1 MSRPTLDEVRKL
13 AGQRVRVTVPKPR
26 EDQRLEGILRVDG
39 EGVRLEVETTSDGHA
54 TVVFRERDGDG
65 VLRVFRGSDAGT
77 LIGRVERIET
87 VE

>member
-1 MSRPTLDEVRKL
+1 MSRPTLDEVQKL

-26 EDQRLEGILRVDG
+26 EDQRLEGVLRGNG
-39 EGVRLEVETTSDGHA
+39 EGVRLEVETASDGHA

-65 VLRVFRGSDAGT
+65 VLRAFRGPDAGT